1 MIYICPEQMAT
12 IYSKSDPLFS
22 GQVIGLA
29 MSLMILKVVSA
40 LVYNIPMMCQRS
52 YYIYKIVSEPK
63 IRPGDLI

>member
-12 IYSKSDPLFS
+12 ISKSNPLFS

-63 IRPGDLI
+63 GLVA